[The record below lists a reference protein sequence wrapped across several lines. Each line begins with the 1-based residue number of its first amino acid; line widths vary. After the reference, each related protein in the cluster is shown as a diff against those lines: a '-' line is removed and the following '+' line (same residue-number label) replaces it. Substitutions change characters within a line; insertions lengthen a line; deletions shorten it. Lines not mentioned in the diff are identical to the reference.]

1 MKITFLGT
9 GAADWPL
16 VKPKD
21 SAEFRHFSS
30 ALIDN
35 CLLIDPGPQ
44 VIDALAEFQ
53 IDPGKIRYI
62 INTHSHSDHFSKTS
76 VQALTDNGARFYPL
90 EDGESKTLGKYTVH
104 AYKGNHGTC
113 ADTVHFIIH
122 DGKNCIFYGLDGA
135 WLLYDEI
142 QAIKLHKPDI
152 AILDGTVG
160 EIDGDY
166 RIFEHNNLQM
176 VREMQKALS
185 PYVGKFVISH
195 LARTLHTDHST
206 LCQLMSKDNITVAFD
221 GLSLLIE

>member
-16 VKPKD
+16 EKPKGT
-21 SAEFRHFSS
+21 AEFRRFSS
-30 ALIDN
+30 ALVDDS
-35 CLLIDPGPQ
+35 LLIDPGPQ
-44 VIDALAEFQ
+44 VMDALAEFQ

-62 INTHSHSDHFSKTS
+62 INTHRHSDHFSKTS
-76 VQALTDNGARFYPL
+76 VQALADNGARFYPL
-90 EDGESKTLGKYTVH
+90 ENGESKTLGKYTVH

-113 ADTVHFIIH
+113 AETVHYIIH

-142 QAIKLHKPDI
+142 QAIKQYKPDI

-206 LCQLMSKDNITVAFD
+206 LCKLMSKDNITVAFD